1 MPSGGPPPKKKEEKA
16 FDASSKT
23 EKKDFDDLGTSKQS
37 KKAARSG
44 NRFGGLGA
52 ALGGI
57 WGGGLGSDDDDDDE
71 KPGGALGRPLSEVT
85 SALTIGGAAA
95 ADEPGIGEL
104 SPRRKRGGETFGG
117 VTFGG
122 WGEMATGLT
131 ADLRQGG
138 ELPEGLE
145 LVGGEAS
152 FEEQED
158 GSQALVLPEGGYL
171 RISLPHVSP
180 WSLEDDGR
188 FHRWSI
194 MLAVR
199 TSHHPHFTHLRPSH
213 SHLRHPTSYRCAS
226 TGCRRRRCSS
236 STAAGRRRRASSS
249 STCRCTRT
257 AASAASGRWARR
269 RRRCGRSGGRGS
281 R

>member
-23 EKKDFDDLGTSKQS
+23 EKKEFDDLGTSKQS

-145 LVGGEAS
+145 LVGGEPS

-188 FHRWSI
+188 LHRFSLLVA
-194 MLAVR
+194 MNL
-199 TSHHPHFTHLRPSH
+199 S
-213 SHLRHPTSYRCAS
+213 
-226 TGCRRRRCSS
+226 
-236 STAAGRRRRASSS
+236 
-249 STCRCTRT
+249 
-257 AASAASGRWARR
+257 RWRYLLLPLSFILFFFLEAL
-269 RRRCGRSGGRGS
+269 
-281 R
+281 

>member
-23 EKKDFDDLGTSKQS
+23 EKKEFDDLGTSKQS

-131 ADLRQGG
+131 ADLRQG
-138 ELPEGLE
+138 ELGNCWLISAMMS
-145 LVGGEAS
+145 VA
-152 FEEQED
+152 EE
-158 GSQALVLPEGGYL
+158 
-171 RISLPHVSP
+171 SP
-180 WSLEDDGR
+180 GTIR
-188 FHRWSI
+188 YAT
-194 MLAVR
+194 AVR
-199 TSHHPHFTHLRPSH
+199 TRYLGNASPGAQPRLRAPV
-213 SHLRHPTSYRCAS
+213 
-226 TGCRRRRCSS
+226 
-236 STAAGRRRRASSS
+236 
-249 STCRCTRT
+249 
-257 AASAASGRWARR
+257 
-269 RRRCGRSGGRGS
+269 
-281 R
+281 